1 MDKVIDLEKAISF
14 IKDGMTVMI
23 GGFLG
28 NGTPELLI
36 DGIIERGVKDLTII
50 ANDTAF
56 PDKGIGKLIVNRRV
70 KKVITSHIGTNPET
84 GRQMTA
90 KEIEVELVPQ
100 GTLVERIRAKGAGL
114 GGFLTPTGVGTIVEE
129 GKEKFK
135 IDNKEY
141 LLEKPLGADVALIR
155 GYKTDRIGNTVYY
168 KSMRNFNPIMAMAAD
183 LVILEAD
190 HIVEVGEL
198 DPDII
203 VTPGIFVDYIVRRG

>member
-1 MDKVIDLEKAISF
+1 MNKVIDIEKAVSF
-14 IKDGMTVMI
+14 IKDGMTLMI

-28 NGTPELLI
+28 NGTPELII
-36 DGIIERGVKDLTII
+36 DEIIKKGIKDLTII
-50 ANDTAF
+50 CNDTAF
-56 PDKGIGKLIVNRRV
+56 PDKGIGKLIVNKRV

-100 GTLVERIRAKGAGL
+100 GTLIERIRAKGAGL
-114 GGFLTPTGVGTIVEE
+114 GGVLTPTGVGTIVEE
-129 GKEKFK
+129 GKQK
-135 IDNKEY
+135 IRVDDKDY

-155 GYKTDRIGNTVYY
+155 GYKADKMGNTVYY
-168 KSMRNFNPIMAMAAD
+168 KTMRNFNPMMAMAAD

-190 HIVEVGEL
+190 NIVERGEL

-203 VTPGIFVDYIVRRG
+203 VTPGIFIDYIVGRG